1 MIRQQNAFKQML
13 LHSYSKSKQKLLYL
27 QRQSTV
33 LKLPK
38 QTAKATKK
46 KTLASDSSSSDFT
59 NIEQELE
66 VNSDCDQK
74 LYQGVFFL

>member
-1 MIRQQNAFKQML
+1 M
-13 LHSYSKSKQKLLYL
+13 
-27 QRQSTV
+27 

-66 VNSDCDQK
+66 VNSDYDQK

>member
-13 LHSYSKSKQKLLYL
+13 LHSYSKSKLKLLYL

-38 QTAKATKK
+38 ETEATKK
-46 KTLASDSSSSDFT
+46 KETLASDSSSSDFT
-59 NIEQELE
+59 NIEQDLE
-66 VNSDCDQK
+66 VSSAD
-74 LYQGVFFL
+74 Y